1 MQIIEKLIEEY
12 GKSLSTNALVFQ
24 NNKKLK
30 FLFFTAFWSWFIISI
45 TGTLLLLFQ
54 KLPEIY
60 LAILWILSIVVF
72 YLILQWIKNKA
83 INRNFPK
90 IKTGL
95 FIINHPEITALI
107 EKNTEKYIE
116 ENRLENKLAEVSSML
131 EQKLEVTKNQ
141 NVLLYVVIGSIL
153 ITFLN
158 SFLTALFEK
167 LKDLSVSTFIGISI
181 VILIC
186 LIIIGIGLVFLR
198 KFLDDFSTEYD
209 KIYRIKN
216 YIDDYRLKK

>member
-30 FLFFTAFWSWFIISI
+30 FLFLTTFWTWVIIS
-45 TGTLLLLFQ
+45 TAGTLLILFQ

-60 LAILWILSIVVF
+60 LAIFWILSVIGF
-72 YLILQWIKNKA
+72 YPILQWIKNKA
-83 INRNFPK
+83 IKTNFPK

-95 FIINHPEITALI
+95 FVISHPEITALI
-107 EKNTEKYIE
+107 EKNTEKYIA
-116 ENRLENKLAEVSSML
+116 ENRLENKLSEVSSML

-153 ITFLN
+153 ITFLS
-158 SFLTALFEK
+158 SFLSALFDK
-167 LKDLSVSTFIGISI
+167 LKDLSISTFIGISI
-181 VILIC
+181 VILLCIV
-186 LIIIGIGLVFLR
+186 IIGIGLVLLR